1 MALAD
6 LAPVL
11 SGGGGVLILIYELYA
26 PRILD
31 TETTLSGLVDLPDKV
46 DDIKE
51 EQQELKQDIEDVRED
66 VEDIADQNEVSM
78 QVQRAQARA
87 NDQMDHERVDQY
99 LLKNGVDV
107 DEFLRSDEMQGH
119 RNWRDTSDED

>member
-6 LAPVL
+6 LYPVL
-11 SGGGGVLILIYELYA
+11 SGGGAVLILIYELYA
-26 PRILD
+26 PRILGID
-31 TETTLSGLVDLPDKV
+31 TALGGLVDLPDKV
-46 DDIKE
+46 DDVKS
-51 EQQELKQDIEDVRED
+51 EQQGLKEDIEDVRED
-66 VEDIADQNEVSM
+66 VEAISAQNEVSM

-107 DEFLRSDEMQGH
+107 DEFLRSNEMQGH
-119 RNWRDTSDED
+119 ENWMDTSDEE